1 MSKARIN
8 KKITLRNIAIL
19 LLIVL
24 LFCAVLFFL
33 TRWEEGQ
40 GLFTSNGSEDTVSVM
55 NIGDKEYQLNPNIQT
70 MLVMGLDKFEGQVEN
85 NAYYNDQ
92 QADFLM
98 LLVINDQAKTY
109 SAIHINRDTM
119 AEMNIL
125 GVAGGKAG
133 TITQQI
139 ALSHTYGNGKEVS
152 CRNTA
157 EAVSKLLLDMKV
169 NHYISVTM
177 DAVPVF
183 NDLVGGVKVE
193 VLDDFSGID
202 DTLKKG
208 ETVTLRGE
216 QALRYVR
223 TRYGMEDSTNSN
235 RMIRQQ
241 QYMKALLEKTQS
253 CIQQN
258 ENFIVDASVNMAD
271 YMVADRTV
279 NQLQAL
285 FKKLT
290 EYTFEGIRSFDGD
303 SFKGERFM
311 EFYPDADSIKQIV
324 VDLFYQPVE

>member
-33 TRWEEGQ
+33 TRWEKGQ
-40 GLFTSNGSEDTVSVM
+40 GFFASNGSENTVSVM
-55 NIGDKEYQLNPNIQT
+55 NVGDKEYQFNPNIQT
-70 MLVMGLDKFEGQVEN
+70 VLLMGLDKFDGQVEN
-85 NAYYNDQ
+85 DAYYNDQ

-98 LLVINDQAKTY
+98 LLVINDQSKTY

-183 NDLVGGVKVE
+183 NDLVGGVEVE

-208 ETVTLRGE
+208 ETVTLQGE

-223 TRYGMEDSTNSN
+223 TRYGMEDSTNN
-235 RMIRQQ
+235 TRMLRQQ
-241 QYMKALLEKTQS
+241 QYMENLLKKTQL
-253 CIQQN
+253 CMENN
-258 ENFIVDASVNMAD
+258 ENFIIDASVNIAD

-279 NQLQAL
+279 NQLQTL
-285 FKKLT
+285 FNKLSS
-290 EYTFEGIRSFDGD
+290 YSFNGIRSFEGD

-311 EFYPDADSIKQIV
+311 EFYPDDDSIQEIV
-324 VDLFYQPVE
+324 VDLFYQLVE

>member
-19 LLIVL
+19 LLFVL
-24 LFCAVLFFL
+24 LFCVVLFFV
-33 TRWEEGQ
+33 TRWEKGHD
-40 GLFTSNGSEDTVSVM
+40 FFATNGSESTVSVM
-55 NIGDKEYQLNPNIQT
+55 NIGDKIYQPNPNIQT
-70 MLVMGLDKFEGQVEN
+70 LLVMGLDKFEGQIEN
-85 NAYYNDQ
+85 DAYYNDQ

-98 LLVINDQAKTY
+98 LLVIDDNAHTY

-119 AEMNIL
+119 AEMSIL

-139 ALSHTYGNGKEVS
+139 ALAHTYGNGKEVS

-157 EAVSKLLLDMKV
+157 EAVSKLLLDIKV

-183 NDLVGGVKVE
+183 NDLVGGVEVE
-193 VLDDFSGID
+193 VLDDFAGID
-202 DTLKKG
+202 DALKKG
-208 ETVTLRGE
+208 ETVTLRGQ

-223 TRYGMEDSTNSN
+223 TRYGMEDSTNN
-235 RMIRQQ
+235 TRMLRQQ
-241 QYMKALLEKTQS
+241 QYMKNLLEKTKL
-253 CIQQN
+253 CIEQN
-258 ENFIVDASVNMAD
+258 ENFIVNASVNMAD

-279 NQLQAL
+279 NQLQTL
-285 FKKLT
+285 FNKLSS
-290 EYTFEGIRSFDGD
+290 YTFNGIHSFEGD

-311 EFYPDADSIKQIV
+311 EFYPDADSIKQTV

>member
-1 MSKARIN
+1 MSKARFN
-8 KKITLRNIAIL
+8 KKISVRNIAIL

-24 LFCAVLFFL
+24 LFCVVLFCL
-33 TRWEEGQ
+33 TCWEKGQ
-40 GLFTSNGSEDTVSVM
+40 GFFSSNGNESTVSVV
-55 NIGDKEYQLNPNIQT
+55 NIGDTEYTLNPNIQT
-70 MLVMGLDKFEGQVEN
+70 MLVMGLDKFEGQIQN
-85 NAYYNDQ
+85 DAYYNDQ

-98 LLVINDQAKTY
+98 LLVIDDQAKTY

-125 GVAGGKAG
+125 GVAGDKAG

-157 EAVSKLLLDMKV
+157 EAVSQLLLDMKV

-183 NDLVGGVKVE
+183 NDLVGGVQVE

-202 DTLKKG
+202 DSLKKG

-223 TRYGMEDSTNSN
+223 TRYGMEDSSN
-235 RMIRQQ
+235 NTRMLRQQ
-241 QYMKALLEKTQS
+241 QYMKALLEQTEA
-253 CIQQN
+253 CMQQN
-258 ENFIVDASVNMAD
+258 ENFIIDASVNMAD

-279 NQLQAL
+279 NQLQTL
-285 FKKLT
+285 FNKLSS
-290 EYTFEGIRSFDGD
+290 YTFNGIRSFEGD

-311 EFYPDADSIKQIV
+311 EFYPDADSLKQIV
-324 VDLFYQPVE
+324 VDLFYQPVK

>member
-24 LFCAVLFFL
+24 LFCLILFFV
-33 TRWEEGQ
+33 TRWEAGQ
-40 GLFTSNGSEDTVSVM
+40 GSFTSNGSASNVSVM
-55 NIGDKEYQLNPNIQT
+55 NVGGKEYQLNPNVQT
-70 MLVMGLDKFEGQVEN
+70 MLVLGLDKFEGQVEN
-85 NAYYNDQ
+85 DAYYNDQ

-98 LLVINDQAKTY
+98 LLVIDDQAKTY

-133 TITQQI
+133 TVTQQI
-139 ALSHTYGNGKEVS
+139 ALAHTYGNGKEVS

-157 EAVSKLLLDMKV
+157 EAVSKLLLNSKV

-183 NDLVGGVKVE
+183 NDLVGGVEVE

-208 ETVTLRGE
+208 ETVTLRGQ

-223 TRYGMEDSTNSN
+223 TRYGMEDSTNN
-235 RMIRQQ
+235 TRMLRQQ
-241 QYMKALLEKTQS
+241 QYMENLLNKTRL
-253 CIQQN
+253 CIENN
-258 ENFIVDASVNMAD
+258 ENFIIDASVNMAD

-279 NQLQAL
+279 NQLQTL
-285 FKKLT
+285 FNKLSS
-290 EYTFEGIRSFDGD
+290 YTFNGIRSFEGD
-303 SFKGERFM
+303 LFKGERFM
-311 EFYPDADSIKQIV
+311 EFYPDEDSIQEIV
-324 VDLFYQPVE
+324 VDLFYQPVK